1 MMNPLNLLGTVVLAG
16 LTLGT
21 TALAQAPGGGG
32 QGGNAGR
39 YAAGAV
45 TAIDTTAGTIT
56 VTVRRTGASETL
68 KVAAG
73 TPIATQATVAIAD
86 LKVGDQI
93 QVSGV
98 PTNISASQIVA
109 GDVPTGFPPVG
120 GGPGGPGA
128 GPGGGGQ
135 GGGQNG
141 GQGGGAPGQ
150 PAYATATGKVTATS
164 PMTIALSSGVT
175 LTLTPTADARISR
188 ITTQT
193 LANIKVGDQVSA
205 LGQTEADGT
214 FTASAV
220 GVNWTLG
227 GFGGRGRRG
236 QGGGRNGGGRNGG
249 APGQPAAGNAAPG
262 GSGQ

>member
-1 MMNPLNLLGTVVLAG
+1 MTNPLNLLGTVVLAG

-236 QGGGRNGGGRNGG
+236 QGGGRNGG

>member
-1 MMNPLNLLGTVVLAG
+1 MKNSLLLGTAVLAG
-16 LTLGT
+16 LALGT
-21 TALAQAPGGGG
+21 TALAQAPGGP
-32 QGGNAGR
+32 GGNAGR

-45 TAIDTTAGTIT
+45 TAVDATAGTIT

-68 KVAAG
+68 KVASG
-73 TPIATQATVAIAD
+73 TPIATQATVAVSD

-98 PTNISASQIVA
+98 PTSISAAQIVA
-109 GDVPTGFPPVG
+109 GDVPAGFPAPIG

-135 GGGQNG
+135 NGGGL
-141 GQGGGAPGQ
+141 GAPPA

-175 LTLTPTADARISR
+175 LTLTPTADAKISR

-205 LGQTEADGT
+205 LGQTETDGT

-262 GSGQ
+262 GNGQ

>member
-21 TALAQAPGGGG
+21 TALAQVPGGGG

-236 QGGGRNGGGRNGG
+236 QGGGRNGG